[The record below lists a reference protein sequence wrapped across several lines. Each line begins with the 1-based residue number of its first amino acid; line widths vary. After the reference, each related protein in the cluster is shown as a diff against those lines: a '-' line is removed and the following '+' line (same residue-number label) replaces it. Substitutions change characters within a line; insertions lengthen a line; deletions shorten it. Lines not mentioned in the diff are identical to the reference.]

1 MTDTQFSHVLHTRNL
16 WLAIAGASATVVGT
30 MLVYAAL
37 AVHDVIARGQWTLV
51 YTLLLATLL
60 SNLTTW
66 LCATARRTDLY
77 TIAAGNSLTQLRRYR
92 GEIDNVIEALEE
104 EATA

>member
-1 MTDTQFSHVLHTRNL
+1 MTENEFDSMLRRRNL
-16 WLAIAGASATVVGT
+16 WLAIAALTSAIMGTLFLYGA
-30 MLVYAAL
+30 LV
-37 AVHDVIARGQWTLV
+37 VHDVMRRGEWTLV
-51 YTLLLATLL
+51 YALLLVVLL
-60 SNLTTW
+60 SNVSTW

-92 GEIDNVIEALEE
+92 GEIDNVIEALEG